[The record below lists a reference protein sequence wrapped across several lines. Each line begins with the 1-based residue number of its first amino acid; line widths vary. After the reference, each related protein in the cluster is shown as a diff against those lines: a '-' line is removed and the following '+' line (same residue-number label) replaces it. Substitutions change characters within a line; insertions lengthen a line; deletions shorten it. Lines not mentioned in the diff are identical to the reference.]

1 MKLEKNEYFTDDCLV
16 QNQLYFCSKD
26 ILICPLC
33 HKILKNPFMCS
44 KCQSTYCKKCLEEF
58 SNMKK
63 CPNDNEESEF
73 NLDRMKD
80 ELLSKLKYKCKNCKE
95 EVIQSN
101 IKAHLESNCEKKEER
116 TRTLGEI
123 YQKKKEL
130 VKLTPAEMSKI
141 DKDKINHFTS
151 KKYIIFLI
159 IIIFY

>member
-1 MKLEKNEYFTDDCLV
+1 MEKEEYFTDDCIV
-16 QNQLYFCSKD
+16 ESELYLKLKD
-26 ILICPLC
+26 LLICPICKKLY
-33 HKILKNPFMCS
+33 KDPLMCS
-44 KCQSTYCKKCLEEF
+44 GCQSTYCQKCIGTYIKKNTCPKNCKNIKF
-58 SNMKK
+58 SKSISKN
-63 CPNDNEESEF
+63 
-73 NLDRMKD
+73 